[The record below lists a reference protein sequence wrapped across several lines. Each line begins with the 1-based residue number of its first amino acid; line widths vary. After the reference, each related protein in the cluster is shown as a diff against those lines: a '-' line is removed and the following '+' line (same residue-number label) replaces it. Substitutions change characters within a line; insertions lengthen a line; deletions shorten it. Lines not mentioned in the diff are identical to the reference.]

1 MRDGVK
7 AGKIALPSLVQN
19 SRSRRSKGWWRRR
32 TRTDENLLLAT
43 YPKGFANIIL
53 QPQRGGSNS
62 WADERANRWLKG
74 VGRGNSSSSTS
85 SSSSSDGSSAATAH
99 KHVQHV
105 MQFAYAPHSPFLLLP
120 SAHCGMPACSCVCQC
135 LYVCVRAC
143 VHCEGVRT
151 AGRTKP
157 MKNLQKNAAK
167 HAKCGFSCAFAMKK
181 SVKNPFEKYMTART
195 QPAQLRLL
203 LRPSPPHST
212 SPIVRCSGQRR
223 AASTH
228 SACFVMKI

>member
-1 MRDGVK
+1 M
-7 AGKIALPSLVQN
+7 
-19 SRSRRSKGWWRRR
+19 WRRR
-32 TRTDENLLLAT
+32 STRTDENLLLAT

-74 VGRGNSSSSTS
+74 VGRGNSSS
-85 SSSSSDGSSAATAH
+85 DGSSAATAH

-105 MQFAYAPHSPFLLLP
+105 MQLAYAPHTPFLLLP
-120 SAHCGMPACSCVCQC
+120 CAYCGMPACSCVYVCVC
-135 LYVCVRAC
+135 VCVRAC
-143 VHCEGVRT
+143 VRCEGVRT

-203 LRPSPPHST
+203 LFPSPQSSSSPCSLFRTET
-212 SPIVRCSGQRR
+212 SCEHAFCMFCYENLSEITKNAKQNCEICR
-223 AASTH
+223 
-228 SACFVMKI
+228 